1 MAGGGVDTVVVK
13 CGGAPSLHR
22 DTLAADVADLIQQGK
37 RVVLVHGGGPEADR
51 LMREL
56 GRTPQHVV
64 TPSGA
69 SSRRTDA
76 GSLDALMMAFA
87 GRVRPALIAQ
97 LDRLGVPAVGL
108 TGMDG
113 GLVEARQKP
122 ALKVVDEEG
131 RTRLVRGDLSG
142 RVTSVRSELLELLC
156 SSGYVPVVSP
166 PVRGDGDTPLNVDAD
181 RLAAT
186 LAGALDAEALVLLTD
201 APGVLRDPDDP
212 ATLVQT
218 ASAHEDLLDY
228 ARGRMKL
235 KVVAAGEALAGG
247 VATVAIAD
255 GRHASPVEAAL
266 AGEGTLLRAEP
277 SAAESLDA
285 AAGSLT

>member
-1 MAGGGVDTVVVK
+1 
-13 CGGAPSLHR
+13 
-22 DTLAADVADLIQQGK
+22 
-37 RVVLVHGGGPEADR
+37 
-51 LMREL
+51 MREL

-76 GSLDALMMAFA
+76 EALDALTMAFA
-87 GRVRPALIAQ
+87 GRVKPALVAQ
-97 LDRLGVPAVGL
+97 LDRLDVPAVGL

-122 ALKVVDEEG
+122 ALKIVEEE

-142 RVTSVRSELLELLC
+142 RVTDVRPALLELLC
-156 SSGYVPVVSP
+156 DLGYVPVVSP

-181 RLAAT
+181 RLAAA
-186 LAGALDAEALVLLTD
+186 LAGALNAQALVLLTD

-212 ATLVQT
+212 TTLVQT
-218 ASAHEDLLDY
+218 ATDHEDLLDY

-255 GRHASPVEAAL
+255 GRRTGPVEAAL
-266 AGEGTLLRAEP
+266 AGEGTLLEAEP
-277 SAAESLDA
+277 DP
-285 AAGSLT
+285 AGSLL

>member
-1 MAGGGVDTVVVK
+1 MTVAGRGEDTVVVK
-13 CGGAPSLHR
+13 CGGAPSLQR
-22 DTLAADVADLIQQGK
+22 DEVIGNVAALVRQGR

-51 LMREL
+51 LLREL
-56 GRTPQHVV
+56 GRTPRHVV

-69 SSRRTDA
+69 SSRHTDEHA
-76 GSLDALMMAFA
+76 LDALMMAFS
-87 GRVRPALIAQ
+87 GRIRPGLVAQ

-122 ALKVVDEEG
+122 ALKILEQG
-131 RTRLVRGDLSG
+131 RTRLLRGDLSG
-142 RVTSVRSELLELLC
+142 RVTSVRPALLELLC
-156 SSGYVPVVSP
+156 ESGYVPVVSP
-166 PVRGDGDTPLNVDAD
+166 PVRGDGDSPLNVDAD

-212 ATLVQT
+212 ATLVPT
-218 ASAHEDLLDY
+218 ATGHEELMPH

-235 KVVAAGEALAGG
+235 KVVAAGEALARG
-247 VATVAIAD
+247 VRTVAIAD
-255 GRHASPVEAAL
+255 GRRVNPVQAAL
-266 AGEGTLLRAEP
+266 AGEGTMLRAAP
-277 SAAESLDA
+277 D
-285 AAGSLT
+285 AAGSLL

>member
-1 MAGGGVDTVVVK
+1 MAGRDVDTVVVK
-13 CGGAPSLHR
+13 CGGSPLLHR
-22 DTLAADVADLIQQGK
+22 DGVVGDVANLVGQGK

-76 GSLDALMMAFA
+76 EALDALMMAFA
-87 GRVRPALIAQ
+87 GRVRPALVAQ

-108 TGMDG
+108 MGMDG
-113 GLVEARQKP
+113 GLVLARQKP
-122 ALKVVDEEG
+122 ALKIVDEG
-131 RTRLVRGDLSG
+131 RTRVVRGDLSG
-142 RVTSVRSELLELLC
+142 RVTSVRPELIELLC
-156 SSGYVPVVSP
+156 ASGYVPVVSP
-166 PVRGDGDTPLNVDAD
+166 PVRGEENTALNVDAD
-181 RLAAT
+181 RLAAA
-186 LAGALDAEALVLLTD
+186 LAGALNAQALVLLTD

-212 ATLVQT
+212 TTLVQT
-218 ASAHEDLLDY
+218 ATADVDLLPY

-255 GRHASPVEAAL
+255 GRRVSPVEAAL
-266 AGEGTLLRAEP
+266 AGEGTLLRAEADP
-277 SAAESLDA
+277 
-285 AAGSLT
+285 AGSEREVML

>member
-1 MAGGGVDTVVVK
+1 MVGGDVETVVVK
-13 CGGAPSLHR
+13 CGGAPSLDR
-22 DTLAADVADLIQQGK
+22 DGLAGDLASLVGRGT

-76 GSLDALMMAFA
+76 EALDALMMAFA
-87 GRVRPALIAQ
+87 GRVRPALVAQ
-97 LDRLGVPAVGL
+97 LARLGVPAVGL
-108 TGMDG
+108 TGLDG

-122 ALKVVDEEG
+122 ALKIVDEG

-142 RVTSVRSELLELLC
+142 RVTGVRPELIELLC
-156 SSGYVPVVSP
+156 ASGYVPVVSP

-181 RLAAT
+181 RLAAS
-186 LAGALDAEALVLLTD
+186 LAAALNARALVLLTD
-201 APGVLRDPDDP
+201 APGVLRDPEDP
-212 ATLVQT
+212 ASLVQT
-218 ASAHEDLLDY
+218 ATAHDDLMAH

-235 KVVAAGEALAGG
+235 KIVAAGEALAGG
-247 VATVAIAD
+247 VETVAIAD
-255 GRHASPVEAAL
+255 GRRLNPVEAAL

-277 SAAESLDA
+277 DP
-285 AAGSLT
+285 AGSLS

>member
-1 MAGGGVDTVVVK
+1 VAGGGLDTVVVK
-13 CGGAPSLHR
+13 CGGSPSLDR
-22 DTLAADVADLIQQGK
+22 DGVAGNVADLVGRGTRI
-37 RVVLVHGGGPEADR
+37 VLVHGGGPEADR

-76 GSLDALMMAFA
+76 DALDALTMAFA
-87 GRVRPALIAQ
+87 GRVKPALVAQ

-122 ALKVVDEEG
+122 ALKVLDEEG

-142 RVTSVRSELLELLC
+142 RVTSVRSALLELLC
-156 SSGYVPVVSP
+156 DSGYVPVVSP
-166 PVRGDGDTPLNVDAD
+166 PVRGEGGTPLNVDAD

-186 LAGALDAEALVLLTD
+186 LAGALDARALVLLTD
-201 APGVLRDPDDP
+201 APGVLRNPDDP
-212 ATLVQT
+212 TTLVQT
-218 ASAHEDLLDY
+218 ATDHQELMPH

-235 KVVAAGEALAGG
+235 KVVAAGEALDAG

-255 GRHASPVEAAL
+255 GRRSGPVEAAL
-266 AGEGTLLRAEP
+266 AGEGTLLSTEPDPAER
-277 SAAESLDA
+277 LDA
-285 AAGSLT
+285 AGSAA

>member
-1 MAGGGVDTVVVK
+1 MAGGGLETVVVK
-13 CGGAPSLHR
+13 CGGSPLLHR
-22 DTLAADVADLIQQGK
+22 DGVVGDVADLVGRGK

-69 SSRRTDA
+69 GSRRTDA
-76 GSLDALMMAFA
+76 EALDALTMAFA
-87 GRVRPALIAQ
+87 GRVKPTLVAQ
-97 LDRLGVPAVGL
+97 LDRLDVPAVGL
-108 TGMDG
+108 TGIDG

-122 ALKVVDEEG
+122 ALKVVEEG

-142 RVTSVRSELLELLC
+142 RVTDVRPALLELLC
-156 SSGYVPVVSP
+156 DSGYVPVVSP
-166 PVRGDGDTPLNVDAD
+166 PVRGDGSTPLNVDAD
-181 RLAAT
+181 RLAAA
-186 LAGALDAEALVLLTD
+186 LAGALNAQALVLLTD

-212 ATLVQT
+212 TTLVQT
-218 ASAHEDLLDY
+218 ATDHEDLLDY

-235 KVVAAGEALAGG
+235 KVVAAGEALAAG

-255 GRHASPVEAAL
+255 GRRVTPVEAAL
-266 AGEGTLLRAEP
+266 AGGGTLLHAELDP
-277 SAAESLDA
+277 AESL
-285 AAGSLT
+285 L

>member
-1 MAGGGVDTVVVK
+1 MAGGGADTVVVK
-13 CGGAPSLHR
+13 CGGSPSLHR
-22 DTLAADVADLIQQGK
+22 DSLAGDVADLVKQGK
-37 RVVLVHGGGPEADR
+37 RIVLVHGGGPEADR

-56 GRTPQHVV
+56 GRTPQHIV

-76 GSLDALMMAFA
+76 EALDALMMAFA

-156 SSGYVPVVSP
+156 DSGYVPVVSP

-186 LAGALDAEALVLLTD
+186 LAGALNARALVLLTD

-212 ATLVQT
+212 TTLVQT
-218 ASAHEDLLDY
+218 ATAHADLMPH

-235 KVVAAGEALAGG
+235 KIVAAGEALAGG

-255 GRHASPVEAAL
+255 GRRVSPVEAAL
-266 AGEGTLLRAEP
+266 AGEGTLLHTEP
-277 SAAESLDA
+277 SAA
-285 AAGSLT
+285 GSLA

>member
-1 MAGGGVDTVVVK
+1 MAGVDTIVVK

-22 DTLAADVADLIQQGK
+22 DALAGNVADLIRQGK
-37 RVVLVHGGGPEADR
+37 RIVLVHGGGPEADR

-76 GSLDALMMAFA
+76 DSLDALMMAFA

-122 ALKVVDEEG
+122 ALKVVDDEG
-131 RTRLVRGDLSG
+131 RTRLLRGDLSG
-142 RVTSVRSELLELLC
+142 RVTSVRSELIELLC
-156 SSGYVPVVSP
+156 DSGYVPVVSP
-166 PVRGDGDTPLNVDAD
+166 PVRGEGDTPLNVDAD

-201 APGVLRDPDDP
+201 ARGVLRDPDDP

-218 ASAHEDLLDY
+218 ASAPKDLLDY

-235 KVVAAGEALAGG
+235 KIVAAGEALAAG
-247 VATVAIAD
+247 VMTVAISD

-266 AGEGTLLRAEP
+266 AGEGTLLQAER
-277 SAAESLDA
+277 DA

>member
-1 MAGGGVDTVVVK
+1 MTGGGVDTIVVK

-22 DTLAADVADLIQQGK
+22 DALAADVADLIQQGK

-131 RTRLVRGDLSG
+131 RTRLLRGDLSG

-156 SSGYVPVVSP
+156 DSGYVPVISP

-218 ASAHEDLLDY
+218 ASTHEDLLDY

-235 KVVAAGEALAGG
+235 KIVAAGEALAGG

-266 AGEGTLLRAEP
+266 AGEGTLLRPETG
-277 SAAESLDA
+277 AAESLDA

>member
-1 MAGGGVDTVVVK
+1 
-13 CGGAPSLHR
+13 
-22 DTLAADVADLIQQGK
+22 
-37 RVVLVHGGGPEADR
+37 
-51 LMREL
+51 
-56 GRTPQHVV
+56 
-64 TPSGA
+64 
-69 SSRRTDA
+69 
-76 GSLDALMMAFA
+76 MMAFA

-156 SSGYVPVVSP
+156 ASGYVPVVSP

-212 ATLVQT
+212 ATLVQA

-235 KVVAAGEALAGG
+235 KVVAAGEALADG

-266 AGEGTLLRAEP
+266 AGEGTLLRTDT

>member
-1 MAGGGVDTVVVK
+1 MAGGGADTVVVK
-13 CGGAPSLHR
+13 CGGSPSLHR
-22 DTLAADVADLIQQGK
+22 DSLASDVADLVKQGK

-56 GRTPQHVV
+56 GRTPQHIV

-76 GSLDALMMAFA
+76 EALDALMMAFA

-142 RVTSVRSELLELLC
+142 RVTSVRAELLELLC
-156 SSGYVPVVSP
+156 DSGYVPVVSP

-186 LAGALDAEALVLLTD
+186 LAGALNARALVLLTD

-212 ATLVQT
+212 TTLVQT
-218 ASAHEDLLDY
+218 ATAHADLMPH

-235 KVVAAGEALAGG
+235 KIVAAGEALAGG

-255 GRHASPVEAAL
+255 GRRVSPVEAAL
-266 AGEGTLLRAEP
+266 AGEGTLLHTEP
-277 SAAESLDA
+277 
-285 AAGSLT
+285 AGSLA

>member
-1 MAGGGVDTVVVK
+1 MAGRDVDTVVVK
-13 CGGAPSLHR
+13 CGGSPMLHR
-22 DTLAADVADLIQQGK
+22 DGVVGDVADLVGQGK

-76 GSLDALMMAFA
+76 EALDALMMAFA
-87 GRVRPALIAQ
+87 GRVRPALMAQ
-97 LDRLGVPAVGL
+97 LDRLGVSAVGL
-108 TGMDG
+108 TGLDG
-113 GLVEARQKP
+113 GLVQARQKP
-122 ALKVVDEEG
+122 ALKVVEEG

-142 RVTSVRSELLELLC
+142 RVTGVRPELIELLC
-156 SSGYVPVVSP
+156 NSGYVPVVSP
-166 PVRGDGDTPLNVDAD
+166 PVCGDGNTPLNVDAD

-186 LAGALDAEALVLLTD
+186 LAGALNAQALILLTD

-212 ATLVQT
+212 TTLVHT
-218 ASAHEDLLDY
+218 ATTHADLMPH

-235 KVVAAGEALAGG
+235 KVVAAGEALDAG

-255 GRHASPVEAAL
+255 GRRLSPVEAAL
-266 AGEGTLLRAEP
+266 AGEGTLLHAQ
-277 SAAESLDA
+277 SDAAESL
-285 AAGSLT
+285 L

>member
-1 MAGGGVDTVVVK
+1 MAGGGVNTVVVK
-13 CGGAPSLHR
+13 CGGSPSLHR
-22 DTLAADVADLIQQGK
+22 DDVVGDVASLVNQGN

-76 GSLDALMMAFA
+76 EALDALMMAFA

-108 TGMDG
+108 TGLDG

-122 ALKVVDEEG
+122 ALKIVEEG

-142 RVTSVRSELLELLC
+142 RVTGVRPELIQVLC
-156 SSGYVPVVSP
+156 DSGYVPVVSP

-186 LAGALDAEALVLLTD
+186 LASALHAQALVLLTD

-212 ATLVQT
+212 TTLVQT
-218 ASAHEDLLDY
+218 AAAHADLMPH

-235 KVVAAGEALAGG
+235 KVVAAGEALDGG
-247 VATVAIAD
+247 VATVAISD
-255 GRHASPVEAAL
+255 GRRVSPVEAAL
-266 AGEGTLLRAEP
+266 AGEGTLLRAEGNP
-277 SAAESLDA
+277 
-285 AAGSLT
+285 AGSLL